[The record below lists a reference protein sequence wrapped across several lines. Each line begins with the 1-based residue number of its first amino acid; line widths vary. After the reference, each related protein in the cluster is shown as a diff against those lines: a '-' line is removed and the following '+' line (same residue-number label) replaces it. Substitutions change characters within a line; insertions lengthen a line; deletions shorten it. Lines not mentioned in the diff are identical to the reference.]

1 MRIIQCAICKTNK
14 NTEVLFPETTDF
26 AKIDKNI
33 FSARRIPDRVHYRL
47 LRCKKCGLI
56 FSSPILSEKAI
67 RKLYRESRLTYE
79 QEIESLK
86 DTYGSYLQKTLQHSV
101 KNPKLLEIG
110 GGNGFFLEKA
120 KEMGLSKIYG
130 VEPSQDAVNQAR
142 NDIKKNMIV
151 DFFPSKKIKKASFD
165 IICIFQTL
173 DHIIDPNTFLLECR
187 KALRNKGV
195 ILCIHHNTDGLSV
208 KLLREKSP
216 IFDIEHIF
224 LFNKDNLR
232 NIFAGNG
239 FKTVEVFD
247 VKNTFPLRYW
257 IRMFPLPLNIK
268 LKLIEFLKFIRLDN
282 FPITLSAG
290 NIGIIARK

>member
-14 NTEVLFPETTDF
+14 STKVLFPESVDF
-26 AKIDKNI
+26 STIDKDI

-47 LRCKKCGLI
+47 LRCSKCGLI
-56 FSSPILSEKAI
+56 FSSPILSEKTI
-67 RKLYRESRLTYE
+67 RKLYRASKLTYE
-79 QEIESLK
+79 QEIGSLQE
-86 DTYGSYLQKTLQHSV
+86 TYGYYLQSALKYTV
-101 KNPKLLEIG
+101 KNPRLLEVG

-120 KEMGLSKIYG
+120 KDMGLTKVYG

-142 NDIKKNMIV
+142 SDIKKNMIV
-151 DFFPSKKIKKASFD
+151 DFFPSKKIKKSGMD

-173 DHIIDPNTFLLECR
+173 DHIIDPNSFLQECR
-187 KALRNKGV
+187 KALRKNGLV
-195 ILCIHHNTDGLSV
+195 LCIHHNTDGLSV
-208 KLLREKSP
+208 KLLKEKSP

-224 LFNKDNLR
+224 LFNKDNLKK
-232 NIFAGNG
+232 IFTKNG
-239 FKTVEVFD
+239 FKTIKVFD

-268 LKLIEFLKFIRLDN
+268 LKLIEFLKLIRFDN

-290 NIGIIARK
+290 NIGIIAQK

>member
-26 AKIDKNI
+26 AKIDKAI

-47 LRCKKCGLI
+47 LRCSKCGLI
-56 FSSPILSEKAI
+56 FSSPILSENTI
-67 RKLYRESRLTYE
+67 RQLYRESKLTYE

-86 DTYGSYLQKTLQHSV
+86 ETYGHYLEKSLRNTV
-101 KNPKLLEIG
+101 KNPTLLEIG

-120 KEMGLSKIYG
+120 KEMGLSKVYG
-130 VEPSQDAVNQAR
+130 IEPSQDAVNQAR
-142 NDIKKNMIV
+142 SDIKKNMIV
-151 DFFPSKKIKKASFD
+151 DFFPSRKIKNSAFD

-173 DHIIDPNTFLLECR
+173 DHIIDPNSFLQECF
-187 KALRNKGV
+187 KALRKNGLV
-195 ILCIHHNTDGLSV
+195 LCIHHNTDGLSV
-208 KLLREKSP
+208 KLLKEKSP

-224 LFNKDNLR
+224 LFNKNNLKT
-232 NIFAGNG
+232 IFAKNG
-239 FKTVEVFD
+239 FKTIEVFD

-257 IRMFPLPLNIK
+257 IRMFPLPLKIK
-268 LKLIEFLKFIRLDN
+268 TNLINLLKLIRLDN

>member
-1 MRIIQCAICKTNK
+1 MRIIQCAICETNK
-14 NTEVLFPETTDF
+14 YSEILFPETTDF
-26 AKIDKNI
+26 SKIDKDI

-47 LRCKKCGLI
+47 LRCEKCGLI

-79 QEIESLK
+79 QEIVSLK
-86 DTYGSYLQKTLQHSV
+86 ETYGSYLKKTLQHSV

-120 KEMGLSKIYG
+120 KEMGLTKVYG
-130 VEPSQDAVNQAR
+130 VEPSQDGVNQAR
-142 NDIKKNMIV
+142 SDIKKNMIV
-151 DFFPSKKIKKASFD
+151 DFFPSQKIKKSSFD

-173 DHIIDPNTFLLECR
+173 DHIIDPNSFLEECR
-187 KALRNKGV
+187 KALRKNGLV
-195 ILCIHHNTDGLSV
+195 LCIHHNTDGLSV

-224 LFNKDNLR
+224 LFNKHNLKT
-232 NIFAGNG
+232 IFAKNG

-257 IRMFPLPLNIK
+257 IRMFPLPLKIK
-268 LKLIEFLKFIRLDN
+268 TNLINLLKFIRLDN
-282 FPITLSAG
+282 IPITLSAG

>member
-14 NTEVLFPETTDF
+14 YTQVLFPETTDF
-26 AKIDKNI
+26 AKIDNGL

-47 LRCKKCGLI
+47 LRCSKCGLI
-56 FSSPILSEKAI
+56 FSSPILSEKTI
-67 RKLYRESRLTYE
+67 RKLYRESKLTYE

-86 DTYGSYLQKTLQHSV
+86 ETYGHYLEKSLRNTV
-101 KNPKLLEIG
+101 KNPTLLEIG
-110 GGNGFFLEKA
+110 GGSGFFLEKA
-120 KEMGLSKIYG
+120 KEMGLSKVYG

-142 NDIKKNMIV
+142 SDIKKNMIV
-151 DFFPSKKIKKASFD
+151 DFFPSRKIKNSAFD

-173 DHIIDPNTFLLECR
+173 DHIIDPNTFLQECY
-187 KALRNKGV
+187 KALRKNGLV
-195 ILCIHHNTDGLSV
+195 LCIHHNTDGLSV

-224 LFNKDNLR
+224 LFNKDNLKT
-232 NIFAGNG
+232 IFAKNG
-239 FKTVEVFD
+239 FKTVEVFE

-257 IRMFPLPLNIK
+257 IRMFPLPLTIK

>member
-14 NTEVLFPETTDF
+14 YTDVLFPETTDF
-26 AKIDKNI
+26 TRIDKDI

-47 LRCKKCGLI
+47 LQCNKCALI
-56 FSSPILSEKAI
+56 FSSPILSEKTI

-86 DTYGSYLQKTLQHSV
+86 ETYGHYLGNTLRYSV
-101 KNPKLLEIG
+101 KNPALLEIG
-110 GGNGFFLEKA
+110 GGSGFFLEKA
-120 KEMGLSKIYG
+120 KEMGLSKVYG

-142 NDIKKNMIV
+142 SDIKKNMIV
-151 DFFPSKKIKKASFD
+151 DFFPSKKIKKSSMD

-173 DHIIDPNTFLLECR
+173 DHIIDPNFFLQECR
-187 KALRNKGV
+187 KALRKNGLV
-195 ILCIHHNTDGLSV
+195 LCIHHNTDGLSV

-224 LFNKDNLR
+224 LFNKDNLKT
-232 NIFAGNG
+232 IFAKNG

-257 IRMFPLPLNIK
+257 IRMFPLPLKIK
-268 LKLIEFLKFIRLDN
+268 TNLINLLKLIRLDN